1 MAQLGF
7 GLNIN
12 EDRQKNGYDFYEQNL
27 SSTLGAVAAENWNF
41 NPLQMT
47 RNYFDLVKARQMEIS
62 QNNEPVPRE
71 ELNKKYSE
79 LGLFFED
86 DEFQSVV
93 DIMVEE
99 KKEERD
105 RQSIIDRGPKGS
117 WNPFKSGFYVGAA
130 KVGTGLA
137 VSLADPFNIAASFIP
152 VVGQNRFAYMAAR
165 TSLRTARLAKGAIEG
180 AVGATILEPI
190 VYNVAQKLQADYDL
204 TDSLLN
210 VTFGTVI
217 GGGLHVGIGKLK
229 DINTT
234 KKFNERLNKIRKD
247 KEAGKFGPDQPD
259 PELNLYRE
267 YYPIEGETMMA
278 LAKTDPKT
286 RRLLLEKSVRDIVT
300 EEGVETSSVVN
311 SDPTLKKVSESITQ
325 SPENISTRTKINQ
338 TTEANDVSRKTP
350 RNQNTINN
358 PEIENIEKRLETLR
372 KRQTE
377 KYKQDLDFGD
387 KREMIKITKDE
398 LDEVNTKSKDLDEAI
413 ADHINCLSGR

>member
-93 DIMVEE
+93 DIMVKE

-105 RQSIIDRGPKGS
+105 RQSIIERGPKGS

>member
-105 RQSIIDRGPKGS
+105 RQSIIERGPKGS